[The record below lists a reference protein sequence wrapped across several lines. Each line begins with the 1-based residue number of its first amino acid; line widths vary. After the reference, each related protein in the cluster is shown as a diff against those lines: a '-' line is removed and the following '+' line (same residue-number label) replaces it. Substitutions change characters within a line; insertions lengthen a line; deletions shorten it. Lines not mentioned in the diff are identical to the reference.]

1 MKTKLL
7 TCFSMLLVVA
17 TALFGPAAPAQAQE
31 TRSNIVYVMVD
42 NYGWGEPGVYGGG
55 VLRGA
60 PTPRI
65 DQLAS
70 EGVRLLN
77 FNVESQCVQSRS
89 ALLTGRHPIRS
100 GTTKVVWGM
109 LYGLVQWER
118 TIAELLS
125 EQGYATALY
134 GKWHLGD
141 TKGRFP
147 TDQGFDE
154 WYGIPNTSD
163 EAEYSTQ
170 FQYDS
175 KVGTKPAIM
184 ESVKGQEPKEVKAY
198 DIQARR
204 EIDAELVRRTID
216 FMTRSKNAN
225 KPFFA
230 LVSLTQPHLPTLPH
244 PDFDGK
250 TGNGNY
256 ADVLVEVDHRTGQL
270 MDAVDQLGIRD
281 NTIFI
286 FTSDNGPERTR
297 PWQGYAG
304 IWRGQYFTALEG
316 SLRVPFI
323 MRWPGKVPAGRI
335 SNEIVHIVD
344 MLPTFARLAGAQIPT
359 DRKIDGMDQ
368 LDFLVGK
375 QETSN
380 RDGFPAYNG
389 DDMYAYKWRNW
400 KVHFIELNNMY
411 DVPKKLNVPQL
422 YHLIKDPKEEFDI
435 VGESTWVLP
444 VVTKKMIEFNRSLAD
459 EPPIKLGTPDP
470 YIPVKQV
477 QR

>member
-17 TALFGPAAPAQAQE
+17 TALFGPAALAQAQE
-31 TRSNIVYVMVD
+31 AKPNIVYVMVD

-77 FNVESQCVQSRS
+77 FNVESQCVPSRS

-256 ADVLVEVDHRTGQL
+256 ADVLVEIDHRTGQL

-444 VVTKKMIEFNRSLAD
+444 VVTKKIIEFNRSLAD

>member
-77 FNVESQCVQSRS
+77 FNVESQCVPSRS

-175 KVGTKPAIM
+175 KVGTKPVIM

-256 ADVLVEVDHRTGQL
+256 ADVLVEVDHRTGQF

>member
-17 TALFGPAAPAQAQE
+17 TALFGPAALAQAQE
-31 TRSNIVYVMVD
+31 AKPNIVYVMVD

-77 FNVESQCVQSRS
+77 FNVESQCVPSRS

-175 KVGTKPAIM
+175 KVGTKPVIM